1 MHSTSDIH
9 FEGVDEEELAYPK
22 PPQRRDPLPS
32 ERQHRIGQ
40 TRRPTALRY
49 TVQPSPDHAPSDLAR
64 PAWSG
69 DL

>member
-22 PPQRRDPLPS
+22 PPQPRDPLPS
-32 ERQHRIGQ
+32 ERQHRIGH
-40 TRRPTALRY
+40 TRPAALRY
-49 TVQPSPDHAPSDLAR
+49 TVQPNPDQVHSDLAR